1 MAIIIPGRLKL
12 THKVLHNVARPIE
25 PQDDPRQI
33 RMLSEKMH
41 RFMHDNDA
49 IGLAAPQVG
58 ISRRIFVMNV
68 NGVARTCINPEL
80 QDPTT
85 DQLFEFE
92 EGCLSFSGEMIT
104 LSRPRKIWARYR
116 EVDGSWQE
124 CELSELEAT
133 CYQHELD
140 HLDGI
145 TMHDRKND
153 QG

>member
-1 MAIIIPGRLKL
+1 MILPQRLKL
-12 THKVLHNVARPIE
+12 THKVLHQVARPIQSE
-25 PQDDPRQI
+25 DDPRKI
-33 RMLSEKMH
+33 KTLCDMMH
-41 RFMHDNDA
+41 RFMHEQDA
-49 IGLAAPQVG
+49 IGLAAPQIG

-68 NGVARTCINPEL
+68 NGVARNCINPEL
-80 QDPTT
+80 HDPTT

-92 EGCLSFSGEMIT
+92 EGCLSFLGETVT

-116 EVDGSWQE
+116 EVDATWVE
-124 CELSELEAT
+124 CEMSELEAT